1 MKVKIIIERGN
12 DGTFGAY
19 IDLKEER
26 LSYSIIGDGAT
37 VKEAI
42 NDFHNS
48 YNEVKAHYAEEG
60 KKFTEAEFTF
70 HYDIASFLNYYS
82 SVLSLAGL
90 SRLIGINQKQL
101 SHYANGVKHPRPAMV
116 RKIEGALHRFSAK
129 LSQVHFNV

>member
-1 MKVKIIIERGN
+1 MKVKVIIERGN

-19 IDLKEER
+19 IDLNEER
-26 LSYSIIGDGAT
+26 LSYSIIGDGDT

-42 NDFHNS
+42 NDFNNS
-48 YNEVKAHYAEEG
+48 YDEMKAHYVEQG

-90 SRLIGINQKQL
+90 SRLIGVNQKQL

-116 RKIEGALHRFSAK
+116 KKIEEALHRFSTE